1 MDHLFD
7 RGGCT
12 IIKKKN
18 SAQQKMVG
26 KNRASAIY
34 FAGPVFELEKNI
46 AQNIAHRKK
55 NHVQPKG
62 EKKIHAP
69 ESCPF
74 SPPSKKIMVCP

>member
-12 IIKKKN
+12 IIKKKILH
-18 SAQQKMVG
+18 SKKWWE

-74 SPPSKKIMVCP
+74 SPLSKKIMVCP

>member
-55 NHVQPKG
+55 K
-62 EKKIHAP
+62 
-69 ESCPF
+69 SCAT
-74 SPPSKKIMVCP
+74 